1 VTAALRRVG
10 PAALLLLAVL
20 AAAGASPAA
29 PATSLSRAAG
39 AVRHVVIMSF
49 DGLGGEAAREAFP
62 AAMVAR
68 AAFTWTA
75 QTTLPSSTLPAHTSM
90 LTGVPP
96 AVHGVRTNPTRPVGH
111 LRLPTV
117 FSIVAQHG
125 GTAAAFVTKPKLL
138 YLMAPGTVGRAELM
152 PYPQYPMVAVVREA
166 ARHLARAQPQLLFI
180 HLSDPDDAGHR
191 YGWGSAPY
199 RQTAAGVP
207 EAVEVILDVLARMG
221 RLEDSLVIVT
231 ADHGGRGRRHG
242 GNTPAE
248 TTIPW
253 LAFGAV
259 SAGPII
265 APVMTYDTAATAIAA
280 LGWPVPSSWAGR
292 PVVQPVEKVR

>member
-1 VTAALRRVG
+1 MTAGLRRVG
-10 PAALLLLAVL
+10 PAVLLLLAVL
-20 AAAGASPAA
+20 AAGASPAPQSSA
-29 PATSLSRAAG
+29 AAT
-39 AVRHVVIMSF
+39 VRHVVIMSF

-62 AAMVAR
+62 AAMVAQ
-68 AAFTWTA
+68 AAHTWTA

-96 AVHGVRTNPTRPVGH
+96 SVHGVRSNPTRPIGRV
-111 LRLPTV
+111 RLPTV
-117 FSIVAQHG
+117 FSIVTQQG

-138 YLMAPGTVGRAELM
+138 YLLPPGTVGRAELL
-152 PYPQYPMVAVVREA
+152 PYPQYPMVAAAREA
-166 ARHLARAQPQLLFI
+166 ARYLAQAQPQLLFI

-199 RQTAAGVP
+199 RQTAARVP
-207 EAVEVILDVLARMG
+207 EAVQVILDVLARMG

-231 ADHGGRGRRHG
+231 ADHGGRGRLHG
-242 GNTPAE
+242 GSTPAE

-259 SAGPII
+259 APGPIT

-280 LGWPVPSSWAGR
+280 LGWPVPSAWVGK